1 MKQKL
6 KIIMIAIAA
15 MAICI
20 GQASAQDQ
28 QKRQRLS
35 REEFAEKQ
43 AQHIASQLA
52 LDEAKTKQFVAV
64 YSQYQKEIWAL
75 NGGHRPRKAGG
86 GQSEAQVENNIKQR
100 FEHSQKILDIRQK
113 YYREYSRFLT
123 QTQIQRVYEIEK
135 QTMSRLKKKGHP
147 AGKKTQRRIE

>member
-75 NGGHRPRKAGG
+75 NGGHRPRKAG
-86 GQSEAQVENNIKQR
+86 VRKVR
-100 FEHSQKILDIRQK
+100 PKLR
-113 YYREYSRFLT
+113 T
-123 QTQIQRVYEIEK
+123 T
-135 QTMSRLKKKGHP
+135 
-147 AGKKTQRRIE
+147 

>member
-35 REEFAEKQ
+35 REDFAEKQ

-75 NGGHRPRKAGG
+75 NGGHRPRRAGVA
-86 GQSEAQVENNIKQR
+86 QSETQVENNIKQR
-100 FEHSQKILDIRQK
+100 FEHSQKILNIRQK
-113 YYREYSRFLT
+113 YYKEYSKFLT

-135 QTMSRLKKKGHP
+135 QTMSRLKKKGRP
-147 AGKKTQRRIE
+147 AGKKRNTE